1 MGKMLFTAIAI
12 SAVLGA
18 NAPMAGAESAKAK
31 PKAAKH
37 VHSEKEHTCD
47 KCKKAEKDCKCD
59 EKAKHDVT
67 IMKKAITT
75 TKMRKSPNHL
85 ICCGTCEASR
95 C

>member
-1 MGKMLFTAIAI
+1 MGKMLFTAIAM

-18 NAPMAGAESAKAK
+18 NAPMAGAESAKAN

-59 EKAKHDVT
+59 EKAKHDHHDHEEGSHDHKDE
-67 IMKKAITT
+67 KKA
-75 TKMRKSPNHL
+75 K
-85 ICCGTCEASR
+85 
-95 C
+95 

>member
-37 VHSEKEHTCD
+37 VHSGKEHTCD

-59 EKAKHDVT
+59 EKAKHDGHDHEEGNHDHKDE
-67 IMKKAITT
+67 KKA
-75 TKMRKSPNHL
+75 
-85 ICCGTCEASR
+85 E
-95 C
+95 